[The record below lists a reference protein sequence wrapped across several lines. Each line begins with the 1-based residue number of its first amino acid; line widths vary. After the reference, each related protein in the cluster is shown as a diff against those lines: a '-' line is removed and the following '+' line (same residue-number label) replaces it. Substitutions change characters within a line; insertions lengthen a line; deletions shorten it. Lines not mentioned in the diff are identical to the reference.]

1 MPTAAI
7 HQVDTQVCLGNPS
20 RVRITGEPGASVN
33 FTLDGAPQ
41 GAITIP
47 ASGEYFILE
56 VLATA
61 GMHDYDL
68 VDVTSGTAPFCS
80 QPQTGRVTVEVTNAP
95 TATIST
101 STPVICEGGTGTV
114 TITGT
119 LNSQVIFNING
130 AAQPAVTLTT
140 PSAGSPGMGE
150 YPISQT
156 LTANTTY
163 DLVSVS
169 TTGTTPC
176 TVNLT
181 GSAAITVTP
190 LPTAT
195 ITATDMT
202 VCQGTGTT
210 IEVTG
215 PANGSVSVS
224 AGTGPATPVTLD
236 ATGRGSF
243 NTGPLTA
250 ATTYTLHSVTTGGAV
265 PCTRTLNLQV
275 TVSVKALPTASFT
288 GPANV
293 CSNST
298 ALLEFT
304 GTPGATVSFTW
315 TGGGADSVTLNGAG
329 YYPYTTSPI
338 TVPTTF
344 TLTTAVTTGTAP
356 FCSATLTGS
365 VTVNPI
371 AAPVIFNPT
380 PLEVCD
386 DNNDGR
392 GDFNL
397 TDKNLEITGGPS
409 TLIISYH
416 ETLSNAQNNV
426 HPKGPVYSYPFP
438 AFPEDAPVYMWV
450 RVEEPGGSQ
459 CPSYTQL
466 RLIVNRIP
474 QPVSPD
480 PIEICDD
487 ATADGFAV
495 FPDISIREADMLLD
509 LDPRDTY
516 TFEYYEF
523 EADAK
528 AAVPTRPAL
537 AVLNH
542 PNSPAYTQTV
552 WVRVSTPQ
560 GCFRAVP
567 MVLKVNPNP
576 VVAVPLPEYT
586 LCDDPS
592 GDGFEVFDLG
602 AHRQQVTTVPGMDV
616 KYYFDLAAL
625 AAGTE
630 LPLAYPNAVR
640 TVQTIVVTVTNTATG
655 CSSMTTL
662 TLRVQERPLVT
673 IPAVIPTA
681 CDPDGNGTEQFD
693 LDALKAE
700 ITGGAAYDV
709 SFHET
714 MTNAENNVLPY
725 TSPYS
730 NLASGTIWIRVTDRA
745 TQCYSVAPLQL
756 IVNPVPVVPAAIDD
770 LVVCDTNADGM
781 MRVDLQ
787 GHAEQDLLDAQ
798 VPGGSY
804 TVRFYTLKADAEAGL
819 GGAIATPAS
828 HPATNGDIIWV
839 RVTNT
844 ATGCYK
850 IGSFKV
856 VINPS
861 LSFPHVE
868 YSLCDEALPND
879 GYTVFD
885 LTTQIGNLTGNLPGH
900 SVAFYTLGGTL
911 IDPANAYTNQSP
923 GVETLNVVIT
933 NTATTCESRTT
944 LTIRVEP
951 LPNPR
956 RDPEDIEACD
966 NGTPGDGIAEGVDL
980 TVRETYIRNNTNP
993 ASVKFYYYTDE
1004 NQAIAD
1010 GIQGTTYPNAI
1021 ADPTDYDG
1029 PSGTIYVLMTTNANR
1044 PGAKKCYELVRFELI
1059 VHPLPALASP
1069 IPDYTACVGGATHT
1083 FTLSSHNPKV
1093 IAAGLNPADYTFT
1106 YYHNQPDAEAGVAG
1120 TELSDSYLN
1129 ATNPEAVWVRVEDNT
1144 THCVSVGTFDLI
1156 VDEPAVANPVTDP
1169 ALITKCDM
1177 DGTNDGQTDFDLTSF
1192 DATVL
1197 GTQPVG
1203 DFTVHYYDDLAK
1215 AQADGNLGITSTNP
1229 QAITGLN
1236 PYHTGTRMIYALVI
1250 NRLSVT
1256 GCPAIANIQLTVNK
1270 LPEVKLEGGF
1280 FCVDPVTLTPLNYFE
1295 LKSDTDN
1302 NTDPTLYT
1310 YVWTKDGGT
1319 LPDTTPTIRVTEQ
1332 GSYTFT
1338 ATNIATGCVSEPSE
1352 PAIVT
1357 ATSAPI
1363 ITDVVVTNAFTD
1375 NATITVVIDP
1385 ASLGNYQFKLDE
1397 GPWQDSNVFAP
1408 VSAGEHTVRIQ
1419 DKNNGGCQDP
1429 DPIKVSVID
1438 YPKYF
1443 TPNADGYNDTWNII
1457 GLANQPEASIYI
1469 FDRYGKLLK
1478 QISPAGGGW
1487 DGTMNG
1493 HPLPS
1498 TDYWFKVLYKENNA
1512 SKEFKAHFSLKR

>member
-1 MPTAAI
+1 MRKFLTISLLVLFGYLANAQQPNDCVNAITVCGNGTFTSNATGIGNLQEVSGCGGFEHNSVWLKINIATSGTLGFHIKPLDPSILVDYDFWVYGPNRTCSSLGSPIRCATTNPNLAGLTSNHTGMYGSSTATQAGPDGNGNGYVRWLNVTAGQSYYIAVDRPIGDGGFELEWIGTATFPGAPQANAIGERRTCSNTPGVGLFDLNSYRSLINPDLINNTITFHTTLANAVDQVSPLPNIISNSPNPQQIFARVTDNVTKCHSIVDLTLKVYPIPNATITASTPTACLGEQVTFTINGIPNAIIDYRVNSGPLQTVTLDASGTHPFLETFTGPITYTLVEGRIVDSSNAVVCSQLLTSQATIGTTPITASITTVDTSICAGSAFTIDIQGTPGTLVTYTDPNGVSQTLPALDPAGSGTIALPSTLPAGTYTYTLVKVSTTGTPPCEQALTDSVTITVRPMPTAAI

-625 AAGTE
+625 R
-630 LPLAYPNAVR
+630 P
-640 TVQTIVVTVTNTATG
+640 
-655 CSSMTTL
+655 
-662 TLRVQERPLVT
+662 ER
-673 IPAVIPTA
+673 
-681 CDPDGNGTEQFD
+681 
-693 LDALKAE
+693 
-700 ITGGAAYDV
+700 
-709 SFHET
+709 SFRW
-714 MTNAENNVLPY
+714 P
-725 TSPYS
+725 
-730 NLASGTIWIRVTDRA
+730 
-745 TQCYSVAPLQL
+745 
-756 IVNPVPVVPAAIDD
+756 
-770 LVVCDTNADGM
+770 
-781 MRVDLQ
+781 
-787 GHAEQDLLDAQ
+787 
-798 VPGGSY
+798 
-804 TVRFYTLKADAEAGL
+804 
-819 GGAIATPAS
+819 
-828 HPATNGDIIWV
+828 
-839 RVTNT
+839 
-844 ATGCYK
+844 
-850 IGSFKV
+850 
-856 VINPS
+856 
-861 LSFPHVE
+861 
-868 YSLCDEALPND
+868 
-879 GYTVFD
+879 
-885 LTTQIGNLTGNLPGH
+885 
-900 SVAFYTLGGTL
+900 
-911 IDPANAYTNQSP
+911 
-923 GVETLNVVIT
+923 
-933 NTATTCESRTT
+933 
-944 LTIRVEP
+944 
-951 LPNPR
+951 
-956 RDPEDIEACD
+956 
-966 NGTPGDGIAEGVDL
+966 
-980 TVRETYIRNNTNP
+980 
-993 ASVKFYYYTDE
+993 
-1004 NQAIAD
+1004 
-1010 GIQGTTYPNAI
+1010 
-1021 ADPTDYDG
+1021 
-1029 PSGTIYVLMTTNANR
+1029 
-1044 PGAKKCYELVRFELI
+1044 
-1059 VHPLPALASP
+1059 
-1069 IPDYTACVGGATHT
+1069 
-1083 FTLSSHNPKV
+1083 
-1093 IAAGLNPADYTFT
+1093 
-1106 YYHNQPDAEAGVAG
+1106 
-1120 TELSDSYLN
+1120 
-1129 ATNPEAVWVRVEDNT
+1129 
-1144 THCVSVGTFDLI
+1144 
-1156 VDEPAVANPVTDP
+1156 
-1169 ALITKCDM
+1169 
-1177 DGTNDGQTDFDLTSF
+1177 
-1192 DATVL
+1192 
-1197 GTQPVG
+1197 
-1203 DFTVHYYDDLAK
+1203 
-1215 AQADGNLGITSTNP
+1215 
-1229 QAITGLN
+1229 
-1236 PYHTGTRMIYALVI
+1236 TRM
-1250 NRLSVT
+1250 
-1256 GCPAIANIQLTVNK
+1256 P
-1270 LPEVKLEGGF
+1270 
-1280 FCVDPVTLTPLNYFE
+1280 CVRY
-1295 LKSDTDN
+1295 
-1302 NTDPTLYT
+1302 
-1310 YVWTKDGGT
+1310 
-1319 LPDTTPTIRVTEQ
+1319 R
-1332 GSYTFT
+1332 
-1338 ATNIATGCVSEPSE
+1338 PS
-1352 PAIVT
+1352 
-1357 ATSAPI
+1357 
-1363 ITDVVVTNAFTD
+1363 
-1375 NATITVVIDP
+1375 
-1385 ASLGNYQFKLDE
+1385 
-1397 GPWQDSNVFAP
+1397 W
-1408 VSAGEHTVRIQ
+1408 
-1419 DKNNGGCQDP
+1419 
-1429 DPIKVSVID
+1429 
-1438 YPKYF
+1438 
-1443 TPNADGYNDTWNII
+1443 
-1457 GLANQPEASIYI
+1457 
-1469 FDRYGKLLK
+1469 
-1478 QISPAGGGW
+1478 
-1487 DGTMNG
+1487 
-1493 HPLPS
+1493 
-1498 TDYWFKVLYKENNA
+1498 
-1512 SKEFKAHFSLKR
+1512 